1 MFKSLVGSKVGM
13 TQLFDKDKRRV
24 VPVTAVKI
32 ERLYVTQVKS
42 IDRDGYVAVQVGMP
56 KDRYLDSTLS
66 EDWLKKKS
74 KYFKVVKEIDFINK
88 DVKAGDPLTLED
100 FGVKEGTSVK
110 VSGKS
115 KGLGFLGVMGRWG
128 FSGGPK
134 SHGSTFHRAPGS
146 IGSIRMV
153 GEVWKG
159 KKLPGR
165 TGSDQVSV
173 RSVVEKIDN
182 QAGILFLRGSVPG
195 KSGFLLE
202 VFAR

>member
-13 TQLFDKDKRRV
+13 TQLFDKDNKRV

-32 ERLYVTQVKS
+32 ERLYVTQVKT

-66 EDWLKKKS
+66 EDWFKKKS
-74 KYFKVVKEIDFINK
+74 RYFKVVKEIDFVNK
-88 DVKAGDPLTLED
+88 DVKAGDSLTLED
-100 FGVKEGTSVK
+100 FGVKEGASVK
-110 VSGKS
+110 VTGKS

-134 SHGSTFHRAPGS
+134 AHGSTFHRAPGS
-146 IGSIRMV
+146 IGSIRKV

-159 KKLPGR
+159 KRLPGR
-165 TGSDQVSV
+165 TGCDQVSV
-173 RSVVEKIDN
+173 RSIVEKVDN